1 MPTFILRLGC
11 RASLNQKLD
20 PSKQKSLLKDFIFL
34 VSLEEACVHD
44 SLSHMNLRRKTT
56 RKNI

>member
-44 SLSHMNLRRKTT
+44 SLKK
-56 RKNI
+56 KNNKNKYLK